1 MKKYFSL
8 ILTIFLSLVMIS
20 SGINKMIQ
28 YKELPN
34 PNMLIEKY
42 SGNSVLD
49 NTEEEG
55 MNLKYHNYKFGLKQ
69 SGYFW
74 QLLGLCEFV
83 FGLLLLFKKTVFFGA
98 LMLLSI
104 TSNIFLMHLFLEPQ
118 EVGELIYTALLLAI
132 NLFLVLRRKELLY
145 SMFKL

>member
-49 NTEEEG
+49 NIEEEG
-55 MNLKYHNYKFGLKQ
+55 MNLKYNNYKFGLKQ

-74 QLLGLCEFV
+74 QLLGLCEFF

-98 LMLLSI
+98 
-104 TSNIFLMHLFLEPQ
+104 
-118 EVGELIYTALLLAI
+118 
-132 NLFLVLRRKELLY
+132 
-145 SMFKL
+145 